1 MPDRRRSRRE
11 LTPPPHDPRREA
23 GERLK
28 RAIHVARARKGLTS
42 DTSLSVQSGV
52 AYDTLYNWYSGR
64 TRPRGKE
71 LRQIA
76 GYLGVAYSELEA
88 IYEGREPEPLPLQDA
103 VRDLVRSLDDL
114 VSELRLT
121 RAEQLVSQEMMRD
134 ALQEVERRG
143 LSREGSAPKS
153 RAGRGAGR

>member
-1 MPDRRRSRRE
+1 MPDRRRYRE
-11 LTPPPHDPRREA
+11 RTPPKDDPRRAA

-71 LRQIA
+71 LRQMA
-76 GYLGVAYSELEA
+76 EFLGMSYAELEA
-88 IYEGREPEPLPLQDA
+88 TYEGREPEPLPLQDS
-103 VRDLVRSLDDL
+103 VRELVRSLDDL
-114 VSELRLT
+114 IAELRLT

-143 LSREGSAPKS
+143 LSRAGSSPKPRTR
-153 RAGRGAGR
+153 RAAER